1 MGVVAG
7 LLIGL
12 FAVIILAVLLHSV
25 IASIFLFSEQVD
37 FEGFDNRF
45 PPISDDEFVARCG
58 PGTDRDVA
66 LKVRRIVS
74 DQLSL
79 PYDQIHPSAS
89 FVDDLYAD

>member
-1 MGVVAG
+1 MEVAIGVLVGVLA
-7 LLIGL
+7 
-12 FAVIILAVLLHSV
+12 AVILAML
-25 IASIFLFSEQVD
+25 IRTSIRHDMES
-37 FEGFDNRF
+37 FDTRF